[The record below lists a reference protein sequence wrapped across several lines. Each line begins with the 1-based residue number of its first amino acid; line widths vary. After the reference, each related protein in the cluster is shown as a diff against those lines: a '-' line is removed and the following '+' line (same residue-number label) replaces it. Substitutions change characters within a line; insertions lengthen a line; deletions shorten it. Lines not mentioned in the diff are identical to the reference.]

1 MFTEFSKKLQKLSR
15 CSPLHPVQYWDP
27 ECTES
32 PALVQLVC
40 NSCGWQ
46 SHRKSANI
54 DQGQG
59 DCIYILA
66 IFWNCKM
73 VFGFWTFHAGFKIT
87 LCGPILNYGKTKQYA
102 IWQLEL
108 QNWAGKRHF
117 VQSKR
122 KRWKE
127 KTPKKI
133 AMVWPRKLYP
143 VGIETKT
150 SRKPRNYKEK
160 TKSRF
165 DSKKWKKKQAVKRRN
180 PGPNQWITP

>member
-1 MFTEFSKKLQKLSR
+1 MSTEFSKKLQKLSR
-15 CSPLHPVQYWDP
+15 CSPLHPVHYWDP
-27 ECTES
+27 ECAES
-32 PALVQLVC
+32 PAHVQLVC
-40 NSCGWQ
+40 NICRWQ

-59 DCIYILA
+59 ECIYILA

-73 VFGFWTFHAGFKIT
+73 VFRFWTFHAGFKIT

-102 IWQLEL
+102 IWQLQL
-108 QNWAGKRHF
+108 QNWAAKRKF
-117 VQSKR
+117 VQKNG
-122 KRWKE
+122 KLE
-127 KTPKKI
+127 ETTPKKI

-143 VGIETKT
+143 VGLEAITSKKT
-150 SRKPRNYKEK
+150 RNYKEK

-165 DSKKWKKKQAVKRRN
+165 DSKKWKKKQAVGRRN